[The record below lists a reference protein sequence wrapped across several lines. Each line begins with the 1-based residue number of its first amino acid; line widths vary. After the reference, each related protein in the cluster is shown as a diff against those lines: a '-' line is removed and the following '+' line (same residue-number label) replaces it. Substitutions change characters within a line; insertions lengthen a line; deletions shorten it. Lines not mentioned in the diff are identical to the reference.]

1 VAEQSALVVALLG
14 DSVVDL
20 RLCDRYRIGVELP
33 IAGAEACTLVEPV
46 PGGVTIHAARYR
58 HGNVTVF
65 ATPAEPA
72 RKLAR
77 GFEVDR
83 RWVGYL
89 ALSLAVH
96 AVVWGVAISAPV
108 DAFGIG
114 VAIGD
119 TPGVA
124 VTATA
129 SNDDAPVR
137 FVRAGRDVSPDE
149 TTGGSGAPMVLDAGA
164 AGDPD
169 SAHARGHIAV
179 MYRGQEARLSREDAI
194 AQVRSNS
201 MLGAIEDA
209 GEGFRALAATADLAS
224 GWDMSNVYGTLLGGT
239 GEATGT
245 FGLAREGFGIS
256 AGCDD
261 GETCG
266 TIGVGRY
273 GTLSNGI
280 ITGRGWGNSHGGAET
295 LRRDA
300 HVPVVVMCGGPGPC
314 AAPIGD
320 LDKAVI
326 RRYLRRHLDQIQ
338 YCYEKELL
346 ARPGLVG
353 EITTEFL
360 ISADGTVT
368 SSRADGFDPAVA
380 SCVADVIG
388 KIEFPRSHH
397 GGNTQVHYPFEFHL
411 PG

>member
-33 IAGAEACTLVEPV
+33 IADAEPCTLVEPV

-65 ATPAEPA
+65 ATPVERP
-72 RKLAR
+72 RKLAH
-77 GFEVDR
+77 GFDVDR
-83 RWVGYL
+83 RWAGYL

-96 AVVWGVAISAPV
+96 ALVWGVAISAPV
-108 DAFGIG
+108 DALGIG

-119 TPGVA
+119 TPGVSL
-124 VTATA
+124 TATT
-129 SNDDAPVR
+129 SRDDAPVR
-137 FVRAGRDVSPDE
+137 LVRAGRDESPDE

-179 MYRGQEARLSREDAI
+179 MYRGQDPQLTREDAI

-201 MLGAIEDA
+201 MLGAIENA
-209 GEGFRALAATADLAS
+209 GEGLRALAATGDLAS
-224 GWDMSNVYGTLLGGT
+224 GWDMSNVYGTLFGGT
-239 GEATGT
+239 GEANGS
-245 FGLAREGFGIS
+245 FGLARDGFGAS
-256 AGCDD
+256 AGCA
-261 GETCG
+261 GEDCG

-273 GTLSNGI
+273 GTLSNGSVD
-280 ITGRGWGNSHGGAET
+280 GRGWGNSHGGAET
-295 LRRDA
+295 IRREA
-300 HVPVVVMCGGPGPC
+300 RVPVVVMCGGPGPC
-314 AAPIGD
+314 AAAIGD

-346 ARPGLVG
+346 ARPGIVG

-368 SSRADGFDPAVA
+368 SSRAEGFDPAVA
-380 SCVADVIG
+380 TCVADVIAR
-388 KIEFPRSHH
+388 IAFPRSSH
-397 GGNTQVHYPFEFHL
+397 GGNTQVHYPFAFHL